1 MTEKRRVLFVCIA
14 NDARSP
20 MAEALLRHTDGE
32 HFEAYSAGIRPTAI
46 DPRARGVL
54 EHAGISAEGLRS
66 KSIDEFAGQ
75 HFDYLIDLCD
85 KSGDEGDELP
95 ASSEVIVWNFVD
107 PVSSAQHDPFRHTL
121 QELSDRL
128 KLFEMVKNRP

>member
-1 MTEKRRVLFVCIA
+1 MTEKRRVLFVCVA

-32 HFEAYSAGIRPTAI
+32 HFEAFSAGIHPTAI
-46 DPRARGVL
+46 DPRARSVL

-66 KSIDEFAGQ
+66 KSIDEFRGQ

-85 KSGDEGDELP
+85 KSTDEGDELP
-95 ASSEVIVWNFVD
+95 ASSEVLVWNFVD
-107 PVSSAQHDPFRHTL
+107 PAHSEQHDPFRHTL
-121 QELSDRL
+121 QEISDRL
-128 KLFEMVKNRP
+128 KLFEMVKNRD

>member
-1 MTEKRRVLFVCIA
+1 MTEKRRVLFVCVA

-20 MAEALLRHTDGE
+20 MAEALLRHSDGE
-32 HFEAYSAGIRPTAI
+32 HFEAFSAGVRPTAI
-46 DPRARGVL
+46 DPRAREAL
-54 EHAGISAEGLRS
+54 EHAGISSEGLRS

-85 KSGDEGDELP
+85 KSGHEGDELP
-95 ASSEVIVWNFVD
+95 SSSEVIVWNFVD
-107 PVSSAQHDPFRHTL
+107 PASSEQHDPFRHVL

-128 KLFEMVKNRP
+128 KLFEMVKNRA

>member
-32 HFEAYSAGIRPTAI
+32 HFDAFSAGIHPTAI
-46 DPRARGVL
+46 DPRARNVL

-66 KSIDEFAGQ
+66 KSIDEFRGQ

-85 KSGDEGDELP
+85 KSTDEGDELP
-95 ASSEVIVWNFVD
+95 TSSEVIGWNFDD
-107 PVSSAQHDPFRHTL
+107 PANSEQHDPFRHTL
-121 QELSDRL
+121 QEISDRL
-128 KLFEMVKNRP
+128 KLFEMVKNRD

>member
-1 MTEKRRVLFVCIA
+1 MTEKRRVLFVCVA

-32 HFEAYSAGIRPTAI
+32 HFEAFSAGIHPTAI
-46 DPRARGVL
+46 DPRARHVL

-66 KSIDEFAGQ
+66 KSIDEFRGQ

-85 KSGDEGDELP
+85 KSTDEGDELP
-95 ASSEVIVWNFVD
+95 SSSEVIVWNFSD
-107 PVSSAQHDPFRHTL
+107 PAHSEQHDPFRHTL
-121 QELSDRL
+121 QEISDRL
-128 KLFEMVKNRP
+128 KLFEMVKNRE